1 MTAPSHFDWNVQI
14 RQLPGAHFLQT
25 KEWAE
30 VKAEVGWRREEITIL
45 NSDGTV
51 TAAAQLLIRSWRPL
65 PLGPSIQIGYVPRGP
80 LADWHDP
87 EIRVRMLTEVEKVAR
102 KDKLVFVKIDPEIR
116 VNLATSSPQDQNQ
129 ASTAEAIVNLLT
141 QRKWKYSPEQVQFK
155 NTMVLNLTGDE
166 ASWLARMKPKTRYNL
181 RLALKN
187 GVTVRKATREDL
199 PLLYQMYAETA
210 HRDGFII
217 RPESYYLN
225 VWSKF
230 MQADMAEALIA
241 EWEGVPLAGLVMFIL
256 ASRCWYV
263 YGMSTG
269 EQREKMPNYLL
280 QWEAMRIAQQRGC
293 MIYDLWGAPDQI
305 DPSDRM
311 YGVYRFKEGLGA
323 EFVST
328 IGAWDFPIR
337 PGLYFLYHQVIPCL
351 LSITRLVRRKQIQQE
366 VV

>member
-1 MTAPSHFDWNVQI
+1 MNIPVHDDWNAKI

-30 VKAEVGWRREEITIL
+30 VKAEVGWRGEQISL
-45 NSDGTV
+45 HSPDGTV
-51 TAAAQLLIRSWRPL
+51 TAAAQLLIRRWRPFHV
-65 PLGPSIQIGYVPRGP
+65 GPSIQIGYVPRGP
-80 LADWHDP
+80 LADWNDP
-87 EIRVRMLTEVEKVAR
+87 DIRVRMLAEMEKVAR
-102 KDKLVFVKIDPEIR
+102 KNKLVFVKIDPEIQ
-116 VNLATSSPQDQNQ
+116 VSSEPSLSQDRNQ
-129 ASTAEAIVNLLT
+129 TSTAEAVIHLLRE
-141 QRKWKYSPEQVQFK
+141 RKWKYSLEQVQFK
-155 NTMVLNLTGDE
+155 NTMILNLNGDE
-166 ASWLARMKPKTRYNL
+166 ASWLARMKQKTRYNL
-181 RLALKN
+181 RLAQKN
-187 GVTVRKATREDL
+187 GVTVRKATLEDL
-199 PLLYQMYAETA
+199 SLLYHMYAETA

-230 MQADMAEALIA
+230 IQAKMAEALIA
-241 EWEGVPLAGLVMFIL
+241 EWEGIALAGLVMFIF
-256 ASRCWYV
+256 ANRAWYV

-280 QWEAMRIAQQRGC
+280 QWEAMRIARQRGC
-293 MIYDLWGAPDQI
+293 VIYDLWGAPDHI
-305 DPSDRM
+305 DPSDPM

-337 PGLYFLYHQVIPCL
+337 PVLYFLYHQVIPRL

-366 VV
+366 VL